1 MGETFERMLQQV
13 TEKWNQ
19 VDRGEKI
26 KLSLIVIVILAILGI
41 AVFMFTKSSYVR
53 LTDEQVSYKTM
64 GEIKTVLDSNKIT
77 YELSEDGQGVMVN
90 KKDLAKARIAVS
102 TENILGS
109 EYSWSEF
116 SSENMMGLTETEKKY
131 RYKKLKEEELVG
143 ALKKIEGVS
152 DAIVKLTI
160 PEDSPFVTDEKKTAK
175 AGVQLSLSRA
185 LTKKEVM
192 GVANFVAASVEDL
205 SINNVSISDT
215 SPSVL
220 FSGEEMNDPAT
231 GNLSKYDEVR
241 TAKENEVQNK
251 VKALLSPM
259 YDDVTVTANLKINF
273 DKYKETNE
281 KVSSPF
287 EGGKKGIPITEQIQ
301 TTANESGAGT
311 AEPGYESNSGTTDYL
326 TGSTDTSKSTSENTS
341 TTYAVNKTVSEM
353 EKSTGDALLDES
365 SLSVIVWRT
374 KAYDYSELNKQGLL
388 KDTTWK
394 DYVTKIQSTTTT
406 LVLDTDIVDLIK
418 KGTGISDVKITGYEK
433 PVFIEEAKFDFP
445 IQEYIPVIIIIMA
458 ILMFAFYLIRKTKSA
473 APVHHS
479 EPELSVEQMLV
490 STRSRNGKN
499 ADGLPEIHENDS
511 ETKRRIEDFIEQKPQ
526 LVAQLLKNWIA
537 EDWE

>member
-1 MGETFERMLQQV
+1 MGGTFERMLQQI

-19 VDRGEKI
+19 IDRGEKI
-26 KLSLIVIVILAILGI
+26 KLSLIVIVALSILGI
-41 AVFMFTKSSYVR
+41 AVFMVTKSSYVR

-64 GEIKTVLDSNKIT
+64 GEIKTVLDSGKIA
-77 YELSEDGQGVMVN
+77 YIISDDGQGVMVN

-160 PEDSPFVTDEKKTAK
+160 PEDSPFATDEKKTAK
-175 AGVQLSLSRA
+175 AGVQLSLTRT

-192 GVANFVAASVEDL
+192 GIANFVAASVEDL

-220 FSGEEMNDPAT
+220 FSGEDMSESGT
-231 GNLSKYDEVR
+231 GNLSKYDEIK
-241 TAKENEVQNK
+241 TAKENEIENK
-251 VKALLSPM
+251 VKSLLSRM
-259 YDDVTVTANLKINF
+259 YTNVDVTANLKINF
-273 DKYKETNE
+273 DKYKETSE

-311 AEPGYESNSGTTDYL
+311 AEPGYESNSGTTDYY
-326 TGSTDTSKSTSENTS
+326 TGSTDTSKSTSENSS

-353 EKSTGDALLDES
+353 EKSTGDTILDES
-365 SLSVIVWRT
+365 SLSVVVFRDHIYNH
-374 KAYDYSELNKQGLL
+374 AEIEEQGLL
-388 KDTTWK
+388 KDTTWNE
-394 DYVTKIQSTTTT
+394 YIAQIQSTTKILT
-406 LVLDTDIVDLIK
+406 LDAEIADLIK
-418 KGTGISDVKITGYEK
+418 KGTGISDIKLTGYEN
-433 PVFIEEAKFDFP
+433 PVFIEKETFKFP
-445 IQEYIPVIIIIMA
+445 IEEYLPVIITIIMIS
-458 ILMFAFYLIRKTKSA
+458 ILALALIRKTKNVE
-473 APVHHS
+473 VHHS

-490 STRSRNGKN
+490 STRTKTNRNHEEV
-499 ADGLPEIHENDS
+499 AEIHEHDS
-511 ETKRRIEDFIEQKPQ
+511 ETKKRIEDFIEQKPQ